1 MGEVKQEI
9 FDMRDGKLEKLDVSR
24 GEDLTEIY
32 VQNNRLSELDLGNN
46 KKLEKVDCT
55 GNPLKYI
62 RALAPGCEGRFPLEL
77 EATKGGYVGLK
88 IDEGLQQYEA
98 AAEDEYEFD
107 GWYNEL
113 GDRVCKEQIWKDTYG
128 ASRVII
134 AAFRK
139 K

>member
-1 MGEVKQEI
+1 MEEVKQEI

-32 VQNNRLSELDLGNN
+32 VQNNRLAELDLSNN

-62 RALAPGCEGRFPLEL
+62 RALAPDCGDRFPLEL
-77 EATKGGYVGLK
+77 EASRGGSVGLK
-88 IDEGLQQYEA
+88 IDKGLQRYEA
-98 AAEDEYEFD
+98 VPEEGYEFD
-107 GWYNEL
+107 GWYDEL
-113 GDRVCKEQIWKDTYG
+113 GDRLCKEALWEDTYG

-134 AAFRK
+134 ASFRK